1 MADDT
6 AAAAAGVFVVDI
18 VVVVVVNVKRKKSL
32 REPSGQ
38 EMLFFGYICR
48 LVKPCT
54 FHKKAPL

>member
-6 AAAAAGVFVVDI
+6 AAGVFVVDI
-18 VVVVVVNVKRKKSL
+18 AVVVVVNVKRKKSL
-32 REPSGQ
+32 REPSSGQ

-54 FHKKAPL
+54 FHKEAPL